1 MDWQLTYLGLLGS
14 ASTHLVVCLAH
25 LLRSDLEKLSENLL
39 WTDGLILNIRKRQY
53 LKREVWRLE
62 ALGLRR
68 EVSLWILEREDSL
81 GRTGRPI

>member
-25 LLRSDLEKLSENLL
+25 LLRSDLEELSENLL

-53 LKREVWRLE
+53 LKRAVL
-62 ALGLRR
+62 AIGG
-68 EVSLWILEREDSL
+68 S
-81 GRTGRPI
+81 GTKT